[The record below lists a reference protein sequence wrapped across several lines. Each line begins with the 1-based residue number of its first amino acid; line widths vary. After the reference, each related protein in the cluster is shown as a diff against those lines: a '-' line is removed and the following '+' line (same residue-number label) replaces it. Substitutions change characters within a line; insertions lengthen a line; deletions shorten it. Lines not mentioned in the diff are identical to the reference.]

1 MSRKITLRAWLE
13 RLQSQGRYSFTGSE
27 ARVET
32 GLLSRAFQS
41 ALERLVA
48 KGRVASPRQGFH
60 VIVPPEYR
68 SLGCLPASW
77 FIDDM
82 MGHMDTP
89 YYVGLLSA
97 AALHGAAHQRPM
109 ELQVA
114 VDRPL
119 RPVSWGRVRVHFIE
133 SSRLPDIPTVR
144 MRTET
149 GYMKVSTPEATAFDL
164 VHYYHHAGSLS
175 NAATVLGE
183 LAETGP
189 APQWL
194 DLLTGLGPLGF
205 FISAENGILSMKNT
219 LADLNWGRISCFM
232 VAKGRSPAHRER
244 LPPWVAKPSWPGS
257 TATRIRLSSRWS
269 S

>member
-1 MSRKITLRAWLE
+1 MSRKTALRVWLE

-27 ARVET
+27 ARDET
-32 GLLSRAFQS
+32 GLSSEAFQS
-41 ALERLVA
+41 ALGRLVA

-60 VIVPPEYR
+60 VVVPPEYR

-82 MGHMDTP
+82 MEHMDTP
-89 YYVGLLSA
+89 YYVGLLTA

-109 ELQVA
+109 EFQVV

-119 RPVSWGRVRVHFIE
+119 RPISCGRVRVHFIE
-133 SSRLPDIPTVR
+133 SSRLPTLPAVR

-149 GYMKVSTPEATAFDL
+149 GYMNVSTPEATAFDL

-183 LAETGP
+183 LAESLDP
-189 APQWL
+189 QALVEAAPLFSRPDVQRLGHMLENYGSPEAAEKLLLWL
-194 DLLTGLGPLGF
+194 RSVGFRKARLRPDLPEGNDSPYDPEWKL
-205 FISAENGILSMKNT
+205 ILNDV
-219 LADLNWGRISCFM
+219 LEPDL
-232 VAKGRSPAHRER
+232 
-244 LPPWVAKPSWPGS
+244 
-257 TATRIRLSSRWS
+257 
-269 S
+269 